1 MKTAAVLYC
10 EDGFNDDQLDFG
22 GGSALAMLE
31 AAVSRVEGINEICVS
46 LPAAYKGALLQRP
59 DAIVRSDD
67 DIASWKYCASKTGSD
82 HLIRIFADSPFIDPS
97 VISEMLKTH
106 LAYSAEFTYSENL
119 PSGLSCE
126 IIACELIRSLPETS
140 EKRLPLSQVVRSN
153 INQFDVELY
162 YKAPDLRDKRISFRT
177 SNARDR
183 KVMESLLKA
192 HGGAPA
198 YEKLKGLIEQHCE
211 ALYVGPSWLEI
222 ELTGRADITS
232 VYSYR
237 GAIREPRSDMD
248 PALFTKIIADMRD
261 FGLPYTV
268 CFGGSGDPLLHPSFT
283 KCLDAVLAEK
293 LVQTVFIETDG
304 IAMDDSFVMYL
315 RGKNDPRVKI
325 IVDMSAFDDQT
336 YAKLHGSDRF
346 QKILKNIISVRDLFG
361 EKSDRLF
368 VQIMKIRETENI
380 IDLYYDFWESQKV
393 QIILQ
398 KHNSYLGAIEDRR
411 YYDLTPLD
419 RVPCWHLQRDLFVLA
434 DGRVAFCKQDIN
446 GESSEWSAG
455 AAKLSEIWESRR
467 QLFVSDYKGKR
478 AIRPDCAK
486 CDEWYTFNM

>member
-1 MKTAAVLYC
+1 LSYC
-10 EDGFNDDQLDFG
+10 
-22 GGSALAMLE
+22 
-31 AAVSRVEGINEICVS
+31 
-46 LPAAYKGALLQRP
+46 
-59 DAIVRSDD
+59 
-67 DIASWKYCASKTGSD
+67 
-82 HLIRIFADSPFIDPS
+82 
-97 VISEMLKTH
+97 
-106 LAYSAEFTYSENL
+106 AEFTYSENL

-126 IIACELIRSLPETS
+126 IISSELISSLPEAQ

-177 SNARDR
+177 SNPRDR
-183 KVMESLLKA
+183 KIMESLQKA
-192 HGGAPA
+192 SGSVPL

-211 ALYVGPSWLEI
+211 ALYAGPSYLEI
-222 ELTGRADITS
+222 ELTGRADVTT

-237 GAIREPRSDMD
+237 EAIRELRGDMD
-248 PALFTKIIADMRD
+248 PALFSKLIADMRE
-261 FGLPYTV
+261 FGLPYSV
-268 CFGGSGDPLLHPSFT
+268 CLGGSGDPLLHPAFT
-283 KCLDAVLAEK
+283 KCLDTVLAEK

-304 IAMDDSFVMYL
+304 IAMSDSFTMYL

-325 IVDMSAFDDQT
+325 IVDMSGFDDQS
-336 YAKLHGSDRF
+336 YAKIHGSDRF
-346 QKILKNIISVRDLFG
+346 RDILKNVLAVRDLFG

-368 VQIMKIRETENI
+368 VQIMKIRETENL
-380 IDLYYDFWESQKV
+380 IDQYYDFWEAQKV

-398 KHNSYLGAIEDRR
+398 KHNSYLGVIEDRK

-434 DGRVAFCKQDIN
+434 DGRVGFCKQDIN
-446 GESSEWSAG
+446 GDCSAWN
-455 AAKLSEIWESRR
+455 AAATALSDIWENRR

-478 AIRPDCAK
+478 STRPDCSK

>member
-22 GGSALAMLE
+22 GGSALSFLE
-31 AAVSRVEGINEICVS
+31 AAVSRVEGINDIRIS
-46 LPAAYKGALLQRP
+46 LPASYKGALSARS

-67 DIASWKYCASKTGSD
+67 DIASWKKCAAETGAD
-82 HLIRIFADSPFIDPS
+82 HLVKIFADSPFIDSS
-97 VISEMLKTH
+97 VIAEMLKTH
-106 LAYSAEFTYSENL
+106 LSYSAEFTYSENL

-126 IIACELIRSLPETS
+126 ITSCELIRSLPDTQ

-183 KVMESLLKA
+183 KIMEALLKA
-192 HGGAPA
+192 DGGVPS
-198 YEKLKGLIEQHCE
+198 YEKLKSLIEQHCE
-211 ALYVGPSWLEI
+211 ALYVGPSYLEI
-222 ELTGRADITS
+222 ELTGRADLTS
-232 VYSYR
+232 VYSYC
-237 GAIREPRSDMD
+237 GAIREPRGDMD
-248 PALFTKIIADMRD
+248 PALFSKLIADMRD
-261 FGLPYTV
+261 FNLPYSV
-268 CFGGSGDPLLHPSFT
+268 CLGGAGDPLLHPSFME
-283 KCLDAVLAEK
+283 CLDAVLAEK
-293 LVQTVFIETDG
+293 LVQTVFVETDG
-304 IAMDDSFVMYL
+304 LAMDDSFVLYL

-325 IVDMSAFDDQT
+325 IVDMSGFDDQT
-336 YAKLHGSDRF
+336 YAKLHGSDAF
-346 QKILKNIISVRDLFG
+346 QKILRNIISVRDLFG

-368 VQIMKIRETENI
+368 VQIMKVRETENL
-380 IDLYYDFWESQKV
+380 IDQYYDFWEAQKV

-434 DGRVAFCKQDIN
+434 DGRVGFCKQDIN
-446 GESSEWSAG
+446 GDCSAWSAS
-455 AAKLSEIWESRR
+455 AAALSEIWENRR
-467 QLFVSDYKGKR
+467 QLFISDYKGR
-478 AIRPDCAK
+478 RSTRPDCVK